1 MLVKC
6 KISVHY
12 HTKVSCS
19 FHGFQLFPQKREA
32 KVIYLGSHLSVAK
45 YGKFVLSGLRKDWL
59 L

>member
-6 KISVHY
+6 KISVQY
-12 HTKVSCS
+12 RTKVSCT

-32 KVIYLGSHLSVAK
+32 KVIYLRSRLSAAK
-45 YGKFVLSGLRKDWL
+45 YDKFVLSGLSKDWL